1 MTNSADIKE
10 LHDRQY
16 SLYNSK
22 REQEEALQEL
32 HEQNYM
38 IFDEFETEFLKEEF
52 REEFERVAHEM
63 TFVSM
68 LEQAK
73 KYPTFL
79 PKKKSKKTTKSSS
92 HELLTEQELKNKAL
106 GDVIAALL
114 TIANGEPIVREEVLA
129 AHDNQYALTFY
140 IIKKGQPNRT
150 CNAHGFYDYNKK
162 RFVIAAGSMLS
173 LDVTPSYA
181 ASTSNLQRRNFLNKY
196 CEKRINGYYVKVDA
210 PCVSPSAAAC
220 YATGRSANGWVEWK
234 DSTGKTLKES
244 LTSLTSREKLK
255 DKLIH
260 AIIESVW
267 L

>member
-16 SLYNSK
+16 SIYNSK

-38 IFDEFETEFLKEEF
+38 IFDEFETEFLKEEL
-52 REEFERVAHEM
+52 REEFDMVAHEM
-63 TFVSM
+63 SFVTL

-79 PKKKSKKTTKSSS
+79 PKKKSKKTRKSSS

-114 TIANGEPIVREEVLA
+114 TIANGEPIVREEVFA
-129 AHDNQYALTFY
+129 AHNDPYTLTFY

-181 ASTSNLQRRNFLNKY
+181 ASKSNLQRRNFLNKY

-234 DSTGKTLKES
+234 DSTGKTLKE
-244 LTSLTSREKLK
+244 TFK
-255 DKLIH
+255 
-260 AIIESVW
+260 IE
-267 L
+267 

>member
-22 REQEEALQEL
+22 REQAEALKEL

-63 TFVSM
+63 SFVSM

-73 KYPTFL
+73 KYSIFM
-79 PKKKSKKTTKSSS
+79 PKKVSKKIEKSTS
-92 HELLTEQELKNKAL
+92 HDLLSEQELKNKAL
-106 GDVIAALL
+106 SEVVAALL
-114 TIANGEPIVREEVLA
+114 TIANGDSIARKEVLA
-129 AHDNQYALTFY
+129 AHNDPYALTFY

-150 CNAHGFYDYNKK
+150 CNAHGFYDHKK
-162 RFVIAAGSMLS
+162 MRFIIAAGSMLS
-173 LDVTPSYA
+173 LDVAPSYA
-181 ASTSNLQRRNFLNKY
+181 ASTSNLQRLKFLKEY

-210 PCVSPSAAAC
+210 PCKSPRAAAC
-220 YATGRSANGWVEWK
+220 FVTGRSANGWVEWR
-234 DSTGKTLKES
+234 DSTGKTLKE
-244 LTSLTSREKLK
+244 
-255 DKLIH
+255 IFN
-260 AIIESVW
+260 IE
-267 L
+267 